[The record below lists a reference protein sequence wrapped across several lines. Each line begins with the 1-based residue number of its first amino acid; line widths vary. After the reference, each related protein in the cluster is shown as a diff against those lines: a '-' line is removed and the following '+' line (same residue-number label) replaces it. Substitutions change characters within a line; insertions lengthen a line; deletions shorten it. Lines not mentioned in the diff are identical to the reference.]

1 VQSPKK
7 VVAAWLDRP
16 QVTNREA
23 LVVGVIGGL
32 LTAGLLYAAGALL
45 STVELVD
52 FTSSIPVWLA
62 AVVAGVMLAVGLV
75 VGARKG
81 SKAEELREQISQLE
95 SAR

>member
-62 AVVAGVMLAVGLV
+62 AVAGVMLAVGLV